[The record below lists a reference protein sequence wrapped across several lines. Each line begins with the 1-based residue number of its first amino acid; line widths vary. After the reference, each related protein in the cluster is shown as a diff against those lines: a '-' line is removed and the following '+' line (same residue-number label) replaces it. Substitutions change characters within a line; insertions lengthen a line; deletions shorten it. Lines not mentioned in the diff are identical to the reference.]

1 MIKAEKGHA
10 EFHGSGETI
19 LAEYIAIT
27 RGIIDIH
34 ERHLGDKTAARYAT
48 LNLVGGFIA
57 SLEDND
63 PLHRTIDMSEFA
75 KQFGGDDNGKV

>member
-19 LAEYIAIT
+19 LAEYLAIT

-34 ERHLGDKTAARYAT
+34 ERQLGDKTAARMAT
-48 LNLVGGFIA
+48 LMIVNRFIA
-57 SLEDND
+57 DYEKDD
-63 PLHRTIDMSEFA
+63 PLKRTIDMSEFA

>member
-1 MIKAEKGHA
+1 MIKAEKGRT

-19 LAEYIAIT
+19 LAEYLAIT

-34 ERHLGDKTAARYAT
+34 ERQLGDKTAARYAT
-48 LNLVGGFIA
+48 LTLVMDAIKSF
-57 SLEDND
+57 EKND
-63 PLHRTIDMSEFA
+63 PLKRTIDMSEFA

>member
-1 MIKAEKGHA
+1 MIKADRGHT

-19 LAEYIAIT
+19 LAEYLAIT
-27 RGIIDIH
+27 RGIIEVH
-34 ERHLGDKTAARYAT
+34 ERKLGNALEARITT